1 VSRTNKFGDCK
12 TQTIV
17 NVLTL
22 RFHREGGLF
31 LFLRDNSRLGAFGI
45 HVNMIEEKKINQKSK
60 EIGLLMAMLRFAS
73 VISRPMRDGVADP
86 AGFSSNELRILMAL
100 SGEGESAGH
109 DLAELMGMHAMNVSR
124 ALASL
129 HHMGLVEPAKNIK
142 NRRRKPYRIS
152 ARGARAHVALEP
164 SIAQVARHL
173 FGALT
178 ARERAAL
185 VQILAKLDRQV
196 EAWQPSERRPHVPR
210 A

>member
-1 VSRTNKFGDCK
+1 
-12 TQTIV
+12 
-17 NVLTL
+17 
-22 RFHREGGLF
+22 
-31 LFLRDNSRLGAFGI
+31 
-45 HVNMIEEKKINQKSK
+45 MIESKKGTAKNN
-60 EIGLLMAMLRFAS
+60 EIVLLVAMLRFAS

-124 ALASL
+124 ALGSL
-129 HHMGLVEPAKNIK
+129 HHMGLVEPAKNTK

-152 ARGARAHVALEP
+152 ARGARAHLALEP
-164 SIAQVARHL
+164 SIAQVARFL

-178 ARERAAL
+178 AHERAAL
-185 VQILAKLDRQV
+185 AQILAKLDRRV
-196 EAWQPSERRPHVPR
+196 LAWQPSERRPHVPR